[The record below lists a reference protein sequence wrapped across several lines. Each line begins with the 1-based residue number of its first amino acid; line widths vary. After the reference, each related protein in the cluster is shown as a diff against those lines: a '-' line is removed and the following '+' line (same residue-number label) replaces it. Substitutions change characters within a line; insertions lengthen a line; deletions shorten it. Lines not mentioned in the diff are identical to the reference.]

1 MRNYEFTVIF
11 DANEDQTAK
20 GLETVVADFTAAQVE
35 ITKQEDMGVRN
46 LAYPIR
52 KQDKGH
58 YYYFELKADPS
69 IINGFNNSFKLMVPV
84 LKFLFVNKNDQVS

>member
-11 DANEDQTAK
+11 DSNEEMTAK
-20 GLETVVADFTAAQVE
+20 GLDLITAEFNTAQVE
-35 ITKQEDMGVRN
+35 ITKQDDMGVRN
-46 LAYPIR
+46 LAYSIK

-69 IINGFNNSFKLMVPV
+69 TINGFNNSFKLMQPV
-84 LKFLFVNKNDQVS
+84 LKFLFVNNSEQA

>member
-1 MRNYEFTVIF
+1 MRTYEFTVIF

-20 GLETVVADFTAAQVE
+20 GLDLILAEFKTAQVQ

-58 YYYFELKADPS
+58 YYYFELEADPS
-69 IINGFNNSFKLMVPV
+69 TINGFNNTFKLMLPL
-84 LKFLFVNKNDQVS
+84 LKFLFVHKSDNA

>member
-20 GLETVVADFTAAQVE
+20 GLDLILAEFTTAQVE
-35 ITKQEDMGVRN
+35 ITKQDDMGVRN

-52 KQDKGH
+52 KQEKGH
-58 YYYFELKADPS
+58 YYYFELKADPAS
-69 IINGFNNSFKLMVPV
+69 INTFNNSFKLMVPV
-84 LKFLFVNKNDQVS
+84 LKFLFVNKNN

>member
-20 GLETVVADFTAAQVE
+20 GLELVLAEFTTAQVE
-35 ITKQEDMGVRN
+35 ITKQEDLGVKN
-46 LAYPIR
+46 LAYLIK

-58 YYYFELKADPS
+58 YYFFELKADPS
-69 IINGFNNSFKLMVPV
+69 VINGFNNTFKLMTPL
-84 LKFLFVNKNDQVS
+84 LKFLFVNKDTQV

>member
-11 DANEDQTAK
+11 DSNEDQTAK
-20 GLETVVADFTAAQVE
+20 GLDLILAEFNTAQVE

-58 YYYFELKADPS
+58 YYYLELKADPS
-69 IINGFNNSFKLMVPV
+69 VINGFNNTFKLMVPV
-84 LKFLFVNKNDQVS
+84 LKFLFVVKNEQVK

>member
-20 GLETVVADFTAAQVE
+20 GLELVLAEFTTAQVE
-35 ITKQEDMGVRN
+35 ITKQEDMGVKN
-46 LAYPIR
+46 LAYLIK

-58 YYYFELKADPS
+58 YYFFELKADPS
-69 IINGFNNSFKLMVPV
+69 VINGFNNTFKLMTPL
-84 LKFLFVNKNDQVS
+84 LKFLFVNKDTQV